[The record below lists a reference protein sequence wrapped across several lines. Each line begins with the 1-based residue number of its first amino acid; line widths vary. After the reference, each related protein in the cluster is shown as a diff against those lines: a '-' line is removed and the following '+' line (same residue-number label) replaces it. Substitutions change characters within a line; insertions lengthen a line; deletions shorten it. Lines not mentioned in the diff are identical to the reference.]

1 MEVYEKTRRC
11 YAITRLIHIIQNSI
25 FIERKIMT
33 KEISTV
39 KEEQIKSMAVIENV
53 MVKGDLSKLSD
64 FERVNYYK
72 MVCESM
78 NLNPLTKPFDYIL
91 LNGKLTLYAT
101 KNCTEQLRKLN
112 GVSIEALDDKVV
124 DDLYIVKAK
133 ARDKTG
139 RTDESTG
146 AVNIGNLKGEA
157 KANAIMKAE
166 TKAKRRVTL
175 SISGLGWCDETE
187 IDSIPGA
194 QKVPVNM
201 ETGEISVQCEKIPQK
216 NSNISDN
223 LPINSDILESNCDNS
238 PQYEKISAQQH
249 HDIAVLESRVDAECK
264 KNFRAYIFN
273 TYKIKELGDIPVD
286 GYAACVRGLNNNI
299 RMHENNRQGA

>member
-1 MEVYEKTRRC
+1 
-11 YAITRLIHIIQNSI
+11 
-25 FIERKIMT
+25 MT
-33 KEISTV
+33 KEVEIS
-39 KEEQIKSMAVIENV
+39 KEYQNKSMAVIENV

-112 GVSIEALDDKVV
+112 GVSIESLDDKVV
-124 DDLYIVKAK
+124 DDLYIVKAM
-133 ARDKTG
+133 ARDKHG
-139 RTDESTG
+139 RTDTSTG

-175 SISGLGWCDETE
+175 SISGLGWCDESE
-187 IDSIPGA
+187 IESIPGA
-194 QKVPVNM
+194 KTVPVNM
-201 ETGEISVQCEKIPQK
+201 ETGEISVECEKITQK
-216 NSNISDN
+216 QDPIIETLEIDCGNSQ
-223 LPINSDILESNCDNS
+223 
-238 PQYEKISAQQH
+238 QYEKISAQQH
-249 HDIAVLESRVDAECK
+249 HDIAVLESRVDADCK
-264 KNFRAYIFN
+264 KNFRAYIYN
-273 TYKIKELGDIPVD
+273 TYKIKELSDIPVE
-286 GYAACVRGLNNNI
+286 GYASCIRGLNNNI
-299 RMHENNRQGA
+299 RMHENNKQGE

>member
-1 MEVYEKTRRC
+1 
-11 YAITRLIHIIQNSI
+11 
-25 FIERKIMT
+25 MT
-33 KEISTV
+33 KQLSIP
-39 KEEQIKSMAVIENV
+39 EEQPNKNMSKIEDL
-53 MVKGDLSKLSD
+53 MIKGDLSKLSD
-64 FERVNYYK
+64 SERVNYYK

-112 GVSIEALDDKVV
+112 GVSIESLDDKVV
-124 DDLYIVKAK
+124 DDLYIVKAH

-139 RTDESTG
+139 RTDTSTG

-175 SISGLGWCDETE
+175 SISGLGWCDESE
-187 IDSIPGA
+187 VDSIPGA
-194 QKVPVNM
+194 RKVPVNL
-201 ETGEISVQCEKIPQK
+201 ETGEVTLECENLSQK
-216 NSNISDN
+216 NSTISDK
-223 LPINSDILESNCDNS
+223 LPVNSDISENNCDNS

-249 HDIAVLESRVDAECK
+249 HDIAVLESRVDANCK
-264 KNFRAYIFN
+264 KNFRAYLLN
-273 TYKIKELGDIPVD
+273 THKITELGDIPVD
-286 GYAACVRGLNNNI
+286 GYAACLRGLNNNI

>member
-1 MEVYEKTRRC
+1 MKKRGVMQ
-11 YAITRLIHIIQNSI
+11 APHNQIIQNPI
-25 FIERKIMT
+25 FYTRKFMT
-33 KEISTV
+33 KQLALQ
-39 KEEQIKSMAVIENV
+39 EESSQKNMSAIEQVVI
-53 MVKGDLSKLSD
+53 KGDLSKLSD

-72 MVCESM
+72 MVCESL

-112 GVSIEALDDKVV
+112 GVSIEGLDDKIV

-194 QKVPVNM
+194 QKVPVSI
-201 ETGEISVQCEKIPQK
+201 ETGVISVQCEEVTQK
-216 NSNISDN
+216 KANISNIT
-223 LPINSDILESNCDNS
+223 ESNCDNS
-238 PQYEKISAQQH
+238 SQCGKISAQQ
-249 HDIAVLESRVDAECK
+249 LEEILSLKRQIDSACLTNME
-264 KNFRAYIFN
+264 AYLLK
-273 TYKIKELGDIPVD
+273 TYNITSFEDIPQT
-286 GYAACVRGLNNNI
+286 AFASCVRGMMNNI
-299 RMHENNRQGA
+299 NMNKNNKEQAV

>member
-1 MEVYEKTRRC
+1 
-11 YAITRLIHIIQNSI
+11 
-25 FIERKIMT
+25 MT
-33 KEISTV
+33 KELILS
-39 KEEQIKSMAVIENV
+39 KEEQSKSLSSIEQVVI
-53 MVKGDLSKLSD
+53 KGDLSKLSD
-64 FERVNYYK
+64 IERVNYYK

-112 GVSIEALDDKVV
+112 GISIEGLDDQVV

-133 ARDKTG
+133 ARDKHG

-146 AVNIGNLKGEA
+146 AVSIGNLKGEA

-187 IDSIPGA
+187 IESIPGA
-194 QKVPVNM
+194 QKVPVNI
-201 ETGEISVQCEKIPQK
+201 ETGEISVQCDKITQK
-216 NSNISDN
+216 QPEIC
-223 LPINSDILESNCDNS
+223 ESNCDNS
-238 PQYEKISAQQH
+238 TQYEKISPQQL
-249 HDIAVLESRVDAECK
+249 HDIAVLESRVDAECR

-273 TYKIKELGDIPVD
+273 TYKIKELGDIPVN
-286 GYAACVRGLNNNI
+286 GYESCVRGLNNNI
-299 RMHENNRQGA
+299 RLHENNRQGA

>member
-1 MEVYEKTRRC
+1 
-11 YAITRLIHIIQNSI
+11 
-25 FIERKIMT
+25 MT
-33 KEISTV
+33 KELILS
-39 KEEQIKSMAVIENV
+39 KEEQNKSMAVIENV

-201 ETGEISVQCEKIPQK
+201 ETGEISVQCEEIIPKTHKIP
-216 NSNISDN
+216 NISEN
-223 LPINSDILESNCDNS
+223 NCDNS
-238 PQYEKISAQQH
+238 SQYEKISADQLQEILLLKRQI
-249 HDIAVLESRVDAECK
+249 DDTCLSNME
-264 KNFRAYIFN
+264 AYLLK
-273 TYKIKELGDIPVD
+273 TYNITSFEDIPQL
-286 GYAACVRGLNNNI
+286 AFASCVRGMMNNI
-299 RMHENNRQGA
+299 NMNRNNKTRAV

>member
-1 MEVYEKTRRC
+1 
-11 YAITRLIHIIQNSI
+11 
-25 FIERKIMT
+25 MT
-33 KEISTV
+33 KDIVLS
-39 KEEQIKSMAVIENV
+39 KEDQTKSMAVIENV
-53 MVKGDLSKLSD
+53 MIKGDLSKLSD
-64 FERVNYYK
+64 GERVNYYK

-187 IDSIPGA
+187 VDSIPGA
-194 QKVPVNM
+194 HKVPVNL
-201 ETGEISVQCEKIPQK
+201 ETGEISVQCEEITQK
-216 NSNISDN
+216 NSTISDN
-223 LPINSDILESNCDNS
+223 QIQNSDISENNCDNS

-249 HDIAVLESRVDAECK
+249 HDIAVLETRVDADCK
-264 KNFRAYIFN
+264 KNFRKYLQD
-273 TYKIKELGDIPVD
+273 TYRIKEIRDIPVE

-299 RMHENNRQGA
+299 RMHENNRQGS

>member
-1 MEVYEKTRRC
+1 
-11 YAITRLIHIIQNSI
+11 
-25 FIERKIMT
+25 MT
-33 KEISTV
+33 KDLILSHDDHSKNLAT
-39 KEEQIKSMAVIENV
+39 IENV
-53 MVKGDLSKLSD
+53 MIKGDLSKLSD
-64 FERVNYYK
+64 GERLNYYK
-72 MVCESM
+72 MVCDSL

-133 ARDKTG
+133 ARDKNG

-146 AVNIGNLKGEA
+146 AVNIGNLRGEA

-187 IDSIPGA
+187 VESIPGA
-194 QKVPVNM
+194 QKVPVNL
-201 ETGEISVQCEKIPQK
+201 ETGEIPFQVSETKEKTSQILDAESGELSQK
-216 NSNISDN
+216 
-223 LPINSDILESNCDNS
+223 L
-238 PQYEKISAQQH
+238 KISEQQLSEIYTLEAQVDNKCRENFKAYLLAQH
-249 HDIAVLESRVDAECK
+249 NITE
-264 KNFRAYIFN
+264 YQ
-273 TYKIKELGDIPVD
+273 DIPKE
-286 GYAACVRGLNNNI
+286 AFASCTRGLLANIEMNKNNKKT
-299 RMHENNRQGA
+299 